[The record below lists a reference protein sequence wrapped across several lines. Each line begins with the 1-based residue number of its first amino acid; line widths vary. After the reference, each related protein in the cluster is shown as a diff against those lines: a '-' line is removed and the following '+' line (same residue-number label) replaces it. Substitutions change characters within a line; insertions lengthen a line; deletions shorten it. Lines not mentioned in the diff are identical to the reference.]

1 MINILVH
8 GLGQNAQSWDL
19 VNKHLQELNL
29 TTICPDLFSLIKND
43 TKDYATLYQA
53 FSSFCMKQNEKVN
66 LCGISLGGV
75 LSLDFVKE
83 HPEKVN
89 AIILI
94 GTPYKIPKALFK
106 LQGLLFH
113 IMPKSSFTKMGCEK
127 KEFIALVN
135 SMSNLKINDGLNQIT
150 CEALI
155 LCGAKDKA
163 NKKGSALLNKH
174 IKNSEFII
182 ISDAGHEVNTGNPKK
197 LSKLIYD
204 FLKDKQ

>member
-1 MINILVH
+1 MLNILIH
-8 GLGQNAQSWDL
+8 GLGQNAQSWDS
-19 VNKHLQELNL
+19 VCKHLQELNL
-29 TTICPDLFSLIKND
+29 NTICPDLFSLIEND
-43 TKDYATLYQA
+43 TKDYTTLYQA
-53 FSSFCMKQNEKVN
+53 FSSFCMKQDEKVN

-94 GTPYKIPKALFK
+94 GTPYKIPKTLFK

-113 IMPKSSFTKMGCEK
+113 IMPKSAFTKMGCEK
-127 KEFIALVN
+127 KEFITLVN
-135 SMSNLKINDGLNQIT
+135 SMNNLKIHDRLDQIA

-163 NKKGSALLNKH
+163 NKKGAALLNKH

-182 ISDAGHEVNTGNPKK
+182 INNARHQVNTDNPEK
-197 LSKLIYD
+197 LSKLVYD